1 MSIAEGL
8 NENLEEQDAEK
19 TQDAFPSLQYTPDNR
34 RTNSLPGI
42 STCSRWIE
50 QNAVTYETDGTRS
63 RRPRN
68 LTEKGAADKLQTL
81 KERRRKINGRL
92 IRKYSTIE
100 DLLFSSRNAV
110 IVEEELGQFNDLF
123 KMLLSIHEE
132 CNGLLHEEERQQDD
146 EWFDEV
152 DAQAFS
158 FKRKIYAWLREV
170 SEKKQSSRSSSI
182 GSRSSSGKNGRSKSL
197 KGSKS
202 LRETKPSKEKE
213 I

>member
-1 MSIAEGL
+1 M
-8 NENLEEQDAEK
+8 
-19 TQDAFPSLQYTPDNR
+19 
-34 RTNSLPGI
+34 
-42 STCSRWIE
+42 
-50 QNAVTYETDGTRS
+50 
-63 RRPRN
+63 
-68 LTEKGAADKLQTL
+68 QTL

-146 EWFDEV
+146 EWFDEI

-158 FKRKIYAWLREV
+158 FKRKIHAWLREV
-170 SEKKQSSRSSSI
+170 SEKKLSSRSSPK
-182 GSRSSSGKNGRSKSL
+182 GSRSISSRSGRSKSL
-197 KGSKS
+197 KSSKFS
-202 LRETKPSKEKE
+202 RETKS
-213 I
+213 